1 MFFWYILIII
11 IALFLL
17 IYLWS
22 TYNAFIRSRNQVKTD
37 FANVDVQLKRRASLI
52 DNLVEVV
59 REYSKHEKDTFQ
71 NVALARS
78 ALNQPHG
85 PKEAA
90 HVENMLAD
98 TMKTLFAVSE
108 SYPKLRA
115 SENYQR
121 LQGDLKETE
130 DNIAKYRET
139 YNQSVMAYNTL
150 IQIFPNLLVSGLFG
164 FPEEELF
171 QAMGT
176 DRDSIVIKPGK

>member
-1 MFFWYILIII
+1 MFWVYTAIVVF
-11 IALFLL
+11 ALFLL
-17 IYLWS
+17 MYIWS

-37 FANVDVQLKRRASLI
+37 FADVDVQLKRRASLI

-59 REYSKHEKDTFQ
+59 REYSKHEKDTFE
-71 NVALARS
+71 NVAKART

-121 LQGDLKETE
+121 LQSDLKETE
-130 DNIAKYRET
+130 DNVAKYRET
-139 YNQSVMAYNTL
+139 FNQSVMAYNTL
-150 IQIFPNLLVSGLFG
+150 LQTFPNLLVSGLFG
-164 FPEEELF
+164 FHEEELF
-171 QAMGT
+171 QAIGS
-176 DRDSIVIKPGK
+176 DRDSIVIEPEK